1 MYFPL
6 LGCSIWAPFFMKYLY
21 PFRYFKSKNLN
32 MILAK
37 KIFILIFLLL
47 NCFVDILSTESYAY
61 SSLFLKQLKICF
73 ETRNEDKCKEIILLT
88 ERMQLREY
96 YMGNLKCQ
104 TSILGLQTE
113 LIRNIYFDREKD
125 NVSGKTIP
133 SLIKNC

>member
-1 MYFPL
+1 M
-6 LGCSIWAPFFMKYLY
+6 IV
-21 PFRYFKSKNLN
+21 RKNL
-32 MILAK
+32 LT
-37 KIFILIFLLL
+37 LIFLVL
-47 NCFVDILSTESYAY
+47 NCFVIKISAETYYPQS
-61 SSLFLKQLKICF
+61 FLKELKKCF
-73 ETRNEDKCKEIILLT
+73 EADKEDKCKEMILFA

-96 YMGNLKCQ
+96 YKGNLRCQ